1 MISSVSGTLV
11 QGFTRSAHDVGS
23 SMTST
28 MESKGTQIHLPL
40 MGRGSKEFN
49 DKVTFVSRSSPLGEP
64 LNNGQIVGG
73 SQINL
78 CNGPAGAACITGLY
92 PKVPNGYGDSK
103 KPMASLTHLPK
114 RPPVDIEFSDLS
126 YSVSEGRKR
135 GYKALLKCINGTF
148 RSGELTA
155 IMGPS
160 GAGKSTLM
168 NILAGYK
175 TSNVSGSILINGK
188 ERNLRRFRKLSCYIM
203 QDDCLLPHLTV
214 REAMFVAANLKLGK
228 DMTKNA
234 KKIVIDEIL
243 ETLSLVDASDTR
255 TINLSGGQRKRL
267 SIALELVNNPP
278 VMFFD
283 EPTSG
288 LDSSSCFQCISLLKS
303 LARGGRTIICTI
315 HQPSARLFEM
325 FDYLYTLAE
334 GQCIYQGSV
343 TGLVSFL
350 SNMGLH
356 CPSYHNPADYVMEV
370 ATGEH
375 GEWVHKL
382 VMAVNKGNC
391 GRAQPAPAA
400 AAAAHA
406 SNYNNQPP
414 KTNNAQKAETLEI
427 IVDKPTCTVIDMSEP
442 SSMNTEKQV
451 ALPNAT
457 NLAPVTC
464 TTSLLDSS
472 ESFSKKPVKTG
483 FPTSGWK
490 QFWILVKRTFKSIL
504 RDQTLTHLRLCSHTI
519 VGLLIGFLYYDIGSD
534 AAKVM
539 SNAGCI
545 FFTVMFTMFTAMMP
559 TILTFPTEMSVF
571 VREHLN
577 YWYSLKSFYFAKT
590 IADLPFQIV
599 FSGVYVIIV
608 YFMTGQPMQTDR
620 VLMFTTINIL
630 TALVAQSL
638 GLLIGAAMK
647 IETGVYLGPVTTIP
661 VVLFSGFFVNF
672 NAVPEYFKWLTY
684 LSYVRYGFEGAMLS
698 VYGFDREKLQC
709 SEAYCH
715 FRSPKKF
722 LEEMTMDKA
731 NFWVDVGALAGF
743 FVFIRVISY
752 LVLRFKLK
760 MMQ

>member
-1 MISSVSGTLV
+1 MTSGTK
-11 QGFTRSAHDVGS
+11 
-23 SMTST
+23 

-40 MGRGSKEFN
+40 IGRGSRGEIN
-49 DKVTFVSRSSPLGEP
+49 DKVTFSQVKSPEQ
-64 LNNGQIVGG
+64 LNNGQVLGG
-73 SQINL
+73 SQMNL
-78 CNGPAGAACITGLY
+78 CNGGAGMALV
-92 PKVPNGYGDSK
+92 PKIPNGSACQK
-103 KPMASLTHLPK
+103 KPMATLTHLPK
-114 RPPVDIEFSDLS
+114 RPPVDIEFSELS

-135 GYKALLKCINGTF
+135 GYKTLLKCINGTF
-148 RSGELTA
+148 RSSDLTA

-214 REAMFVAANLKLGK
+214 REAMTVSANLKLGK
-228 DMTKNA
+228 DMPPAA

-243 ETLSLVDASDTR
+243 EMLGLSDSGETR
-255 TINLSGGQRKRL
+255 TINLSGGQKKRL

-288 LDSSSCFQCISLLKS
+288 LDSSACFQCISLLKS

-325 FDYLYTLAE
+325 FDFLYTLAE
-334 GQCIYQGSV
+334 GQCIYQGPV
-343 TGLVSFL
+343 RELVPFL
-350 SNMGLH
+350 STLGLH

-382 VMAVNKGNC
+382 VLAVNKSYTERGQTSSSSSSASSVPQNC
-391 GRAQPAPAA
+391 
-400 AAAAHA
+400 H
-406 SNYNNQPP
+406 YNNQT
-414 KTNNAQKAETLEI
+414 KNNIKKEALEVVI
-427 IVDKPTCTVIDMSEP
+427 DKPTCTVIDVSEP
-442 SSMNTEKQV
+442 TTTEKQ
-451 ALPNAT
+451 PITNT
-457 NLAPVTC
+457 NNLAPVTC
-464 TTSLLDSS
+464 TTSLLDSN
-472 ESFSKKPVKTG
+472 ESFNKKPLKAG

-490 QFWILVKRTFKSIL
+490 QFWILLKRTFKSIL
-504 RDQTLTHLRLCSHTI
+504 RDPTLTHLRLFSHTV
-519 VGLLIGFLYYDIGSD
+519 VGLLIGFLYYDIGTD

-577 YWYSLKSFYFAKT
+577 YWYSLKAFYFAKT

-599 FSGVYVIIV
+599 FSGVYVVIV
-608 YFMTGQPMQTDR
+608 YFMTSQPLQMDR
-620 VLMFTTINIL
+620 LLMFTTVNIL

-661 VVLFSGFFVNF
+661 IVLFSGFFVNF
-672 NAVPEYFKWLTY
+672 NAIPDYLQWLTY
-684 LSYVRYGFEGAMLS
+684 LSYIRYGFEGAMLA
-698 VYGFDREKLQC
+698 VYGYDREKLKC

-715 FRSPKKF
+715 FRTPSLF
-722 LEEMTMDKA
+722 LKEMSMDKA
-731 NFWVDVGALAGF
+731 NFWIDVGALSAF
-743 FVFIRVISY
+743 FIFIRVISY

-760 MMQ
+760 MLQ